1 MTSGGLGSK
10 MLAQYSLESLSIIQ
24 NYHCVFIIIQLIKK
38 ADISDSYP
46 LAGPNDSSFAI
57 LMDSGIVCS

>member
-1 MTSGGLGSK
+1 